1 METKKYNSIDEYIA
15 DFPENVAII
24 LNKIRECIQQSA
36 PNAEETISYN
46 MPAFKQ
52 KKILVYFAGF
62 KKHIGFY
69 ALPSG
74 NKAFQQEISKY
85 KTGKGSIQFPL
96 NEEIPYDLI
105 KKIVAF
111 RVIEINN

>member
-1 METKKYNSIDEYIA
+1 METKKYASIKEYIA
-15 DFPENVAII
+15 DFPENVATI
-24 LNKIRECIQQSA
+24 LNKIRECIQKSA

-52 KKILVYFAGF
+52 KKVLVYFAAY
-62 KKHIGFY
+62 KNHIGFY

-74 NKAFQQEISKY
+74 NKAFQEEISKY

-96 NEEIPYDLI
+96 NEDIPYELI
-105 KKIVAF
+105 KKIVEF
-111 RVIEINN
+111 RVMEINE